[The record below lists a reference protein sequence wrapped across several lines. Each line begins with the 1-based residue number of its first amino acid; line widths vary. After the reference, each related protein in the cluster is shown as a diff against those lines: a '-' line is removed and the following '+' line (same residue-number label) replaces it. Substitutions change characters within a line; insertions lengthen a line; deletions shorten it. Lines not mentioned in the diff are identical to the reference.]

1 MNINRIQLLL
11 SQERFALAEQE
22 IRQDMG
28 TLAHHPLAR
37 VLLGIALMGQERK
50 GEALEEAEAAI
61 GLDPTFPFAHNLK
74 GRILFQ
80 LGKMKEAEQ
89 SLQEAIRL
97 NPADPD
103 HFVHLAYVYFQK
115 GNWEEALKAV
125 EHGLGLNPEH
135 VGGLNL
141 RARLLIK
148 LGRSPE
154 ASQSFEASMN
164 KDPENS
170 YTHLSMG
177 WALLEEGDHKKALD
191 HFREAVRLD
200 PENESAKG
208 GLVEGLKAR
217 YWFYRLYLRFAFF
230 MENLNGKLRWGLIIG
245 LIVIANVL
253 PALAPYYLGL
263 VFFSWFSGILFNSL
277 IRLNPYGRYAL
288 TDDQIQY
295 SNIFSALLVSGLIS
309 LGIGAFFTLDILTS
323 LGSVLLLML
332 FPVTG
337 TSQQIYPAAR
347 KKSLIYTWAMAILG
361 GIFLV
366 IASLY
371 PQELFTEYVFLGFVF
386 VSVAYTWWVQT
397 LR

>member
-1 MNINRIQLLL
+1 MNLNRIQLLL
-11 SQERFALAEQE
+11 SQERYEMAEQE

-28 TLAHHPLAR
+28 NHLHHPLAR
-37 VLLGIALMGQERK
+37 VFLGIALMGQDRK
-50 GEALEEAEAAI
+50 EEALAEAEAAI
-61 GLDPTFPFAHNLK
+61 GLDPDFPFAHNLR
-74 GRILFQ
+74 GRIMFQ
-80 LGKMKEAEQ
+80 LGNHKEAEK

-97 NPADPD
+97 DPSDAD
-103 HFVHLAYVYFQK
+103 HFVHLAYVHFNK
-115 GNWEEALKAV
+115 TKWEEALQTV
-125 EHGLGLNPEH
+125 EQGLSLNPEH

-141 RARLLIK
+141 RARLLVK

-177 WALLEEGDHKKALD
+177 WALLEEGDHKQALE

-200 PENESAKG
+200 PDNESARG

-217 YWFYRLYLRFAFF
+217 YWFYRQYLRFAFF
-230 MENLNGKLRWGLIIG
+230 MEGLNEKLRWALVIG

-253 PALAPYYLGL
+253 PALAPYYLGF

-288 TDDQIQY
+288 REDQILY
-295 SNIFSALLVSGLIS
+295 SNVFSGLL
-309 LGIGAFFTLDILTS
+309 LGGLTS
-323 LGSVLLLML
+323 LAVGSFAGIPFLGSLGYVLLLML

-337 TSQQIYPAAR
+337 TGNQIYPAAR
-347 KKSLIYTWAMAILG
+347 KKSLIYTWSMAGLG
-361 GIFLV
+361 GIFLSMKA
-366 IASLY
+366 IMPEHEA
-371 PQELFTEYVFLGFVF
+371 TGNVFLVF
-386 VSVAYTWWVQT
+386 LLGAVAYTWWVQT